1 MSEILNWKGPE
12 KRKIP
17 LRWLAYNLTFDSFFG
32 CYQGAERAMG
42 EEDRFGEMVDNC
54 LKARAALKK
63 SGTPEMMA
71 LMDALLF
78 LIGREAAKRAAQ
90 DQGDTPNVNPNIQ

>member
-1 MSEILNWKGPE
+1 
-12 KRKIP
+12 
-17 LRWLAYNLTFDSFFG
+17 
-32 CYQGAERAMG
+32 
-42 EEDRFGEMVDNC
+42 
-54 LKARAALKK
+54 LKK

-90 DQGDTPNVNPNIQ
+90 DQGDTPNVDPNIQ